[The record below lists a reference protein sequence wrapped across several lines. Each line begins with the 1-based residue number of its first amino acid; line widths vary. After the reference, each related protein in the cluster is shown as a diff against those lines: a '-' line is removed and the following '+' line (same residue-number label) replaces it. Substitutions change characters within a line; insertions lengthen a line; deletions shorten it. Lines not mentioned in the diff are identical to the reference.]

1 MKKEERHVLKHADIV
16 TDLKESTLGKLPGC
30 GFVVLVFILALSLI
44 PALGISLGGG
54 PLFLALPFFVI
65 AALLVWGLADFTVR
79 LLHYRNLI
87 RHSAFFIDA
96 EPSPLYNTEVYY
108 TGGGRYAHRIEHYR
122 FVFPNGKWEP
132 PQHPYPCLGEE
143 SLPNMNPERNK
154 ELHGQKYYLVRSK
167 RGKILYA
174 YPVLHFTLSDELS
187 EHIRTEVE
195 NAPDL

>member
-1 MKKEERHVLKHADIV
+1 MEKEKKHVLTRADIV
-16 TDLKESTLGKLPGC
+16 TDLSDDLLGGHRLLAGLVLLGCTLFLL
-30 GFVVLVFILALSLI
+30 FTYIDALTSLI
-44 PALGISLGGG
+44 FVATLPMLILLLISAYLT
-54 PLFLALPFFVI
+54 VH
-65 AALLVWGLADFTVR
+65 LLCHYAYYKCLILR
-79 LLHYRNLI
+79 L
-87 RHSAFFIDA
+87 SVFIDA
-96 EPSPLYNTEVYY
+96 GPSPLYNTEVYHR
-108 TGGGRYAHRIEHYR
+108 GGGRGSARRECYR

-187 EHIRTEVE
+187 EYLRAEAGSTS
-195 NAPDL
+195 DF